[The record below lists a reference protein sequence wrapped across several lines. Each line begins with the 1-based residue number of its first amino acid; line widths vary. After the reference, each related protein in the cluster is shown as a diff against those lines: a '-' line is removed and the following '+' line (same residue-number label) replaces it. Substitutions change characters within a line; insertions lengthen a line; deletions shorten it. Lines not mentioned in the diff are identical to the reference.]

1 MAITATGENAA
12 THAEYESKVEKKDKS
27 VLGKDDFLKLLLV
40 ELQYQDPTAPMD
52 SEKIL
57 SQTSQ
62 LATLESANNTNKAL
76 EELAAALGSSQQFN
90 TIAAIGKMADI
101 GSNAIIHEEGKDTTF
116 DMYFQDDVKFGS
128 VEILD
133 GDGNILKTLSIDEK
147 TKGVYQFDWDGT
159 DGFGNSL
166 KSGIYYVTASYTN
179 QNDEKQKTRMGA
191 YPIESVKFDGADTY
205 VKLGSSYVKLEDIK
219 EVY

>member
-1 MAITATGENAA
+1 MAITSTGENAA

>member
-1 MAITATGENAA
+1 MAITSTGENAA

-62 LATLESANNTNKAL
+62 LATLESANNTDKAL